1 MENFIKNEID
11 EHIKIYENFKN
22 SQLAE
27 LLQASELLV
36 ATLKKGNKVLICG
49 NGGSAADAQH
59 FAAELSGRYKTNRK
73 ALAGL
78 ALTTDTSAITAIG
91 NDFGFEEIFARQVE
105 ALGRE
110 GDLLI
115 GISTSGSSPNVLKAL
130 EKAKEL
136 RIKTL
141 GLTGRDGGKMK
152 EACDFSL
159 IVKAQ
164 DTARIQE
171 LHIFIIHSLCSAVD
185 KAYEER

>member
-11 EHIKIYENFKN
+11 EHIKIYEDFKN
-22 SQLAE
+22 SQISE
-27 LLQASELLV
+27 LIQASKMLV
-36 ATLKKGNKVLICG
+36 ETLKNGGKVLLCG

-59 FAAELSGRYKTNRK
+59 FAAELSGRYKSKRK
-73 ALAGL
+73 GLAGL
-78 ALTTDTSAITAIG
+78 ALTTDTSALTAIG
-91 NDFGFEEIFARQVE
+91 NDFGFDEVFARQVE

-115 GISTSGSSPNVLKAL
+115 TISTSGSSPNVLKAV

-136 RIKTL
+136 GLKSL
-141 GLTGRDGGKMK
+141 ALTGRDGGKMK

-171 LHIFIIHSLCSAVD
+171 LHIFIIHSLCAAVD